1 MLYSQS
7 TIRGW
12 RKQIERFVLRRLL
25 QPQRQLENDHDAARF
40 LFLAWIGCVGMPLY
54 YVVWTVWFPQEFES
68 LDLRTLGLAL
78 CLMSLWSRRLF
89 KGRYLRLFQFIAVT
103 YMLPFFFSFMFLMN
117 HGSAVWSQSLL
128 VALIVLFH
136 FEVVWALKSFCCGTL
151 LAVLAFGM
159 VGDAGFLLRPQ
170 VLQQLPIFAFTVLV
184 VSCAKIGRRVL
195 AAEKLA
201 GMAQALATVSHELR
215 TPLISVAANAKGIE
229 RCLAADPGG
238 PMADRAAVGDAMS
251 RIQFEVRHMN
261 HMIDLFLMSAT
272 AMKQQL
278 EPTERIS
285 MRDVVDSVIERY
297 PFTGA
302 LQRECVSVEM
312 RGDFTFSGKYDLCV
326 VVLLNL
332 LRNALKALQRAGKG
346 NVRIIVDGVRNKPR
360 LLVVD
365 TGCGIAARQLPLIF
379 ERFYTYPPS
388 SGSGIGLALCKDI
401 IDAWHG
407 SIRCISRELAYTIFV
422 LEFPKTAQP
431 GATAPIFTKPMEYQ
445 R

>member
-1 MLYSQS
+1 MLYSS
-7 TIRGW
+7 ATIRGW
-12 RKQIERFVLRRLL
+12 GKKVERFVLLRLL

-54 YVVWTVWFPQEFES
+54 YVVWTLWFPQEFES
-68 LDLRTLGLAL
+68 LGLRALGLAL
-78 CLMSLWSRRLF
+78 CLVSLWSRRLF
-89 KGRYLRLFQFIAVT
+89 KGRYLRVFQFVAVT

-136 FEVVWALKSFCCGTL
+136 FDVVWALKSFCCGVGL
-151 LAVLAFGM
+151 GLVVFG
-159 VGDAGFLLRPQ
+159 VHGDAGFLLGPQ
-170 VLQQLPIFAFTVLV
+170 VLQQVPIFGFTVLV

-215 TPLISVAANAKGIE
+215 TPLISVAANARGIE
-229 RCLAADPGG
+229 RCLTSAPDGS
-238 PMADRAAVGDAMS
+238 MAERAAVGDAMS

-278 EPTERIS
+278 EPTESMS

-302 LQRECVSVEM
+302 LQRDCVSVEM

-346 NVRIIVDGVRNKPR
+346 KVRIIVDGIRNRPR

-407 SIRCISRELAYTIFV
+407 NIRCISRELEYTIFV
-422 LEFPKTAQP
+422 LEFPRVAQS
-431 GATAPIFTKPMEYQ
+431 GVTAPSIHQPLECQ